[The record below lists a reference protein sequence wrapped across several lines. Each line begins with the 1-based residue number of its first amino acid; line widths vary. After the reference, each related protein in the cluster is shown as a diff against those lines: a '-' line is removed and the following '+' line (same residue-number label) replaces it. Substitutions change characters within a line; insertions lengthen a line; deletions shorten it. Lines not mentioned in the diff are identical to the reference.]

1 MILRRFRKCAGITGS
16 EHIVFQ
22 NEGAVYIMHTSRKE
36 EGHIYMK
43 KYTAA
48 ALAAMLAGTLALAGC
63 GSSGSSGE
71 DHLARIKKAGKI
83 TVGLEGDWQPFS
95 FHDSSENLIGFD
107 VEVAQNVA
115 EILGVEA
122 EIIEAP
128 WDGLFA
134 GMSAGTYDM
143 VVNGVDVT
151 EERQK
156 TYDFT
161 DPYAYDHTVLVVKA
175 GNADITAFEDLSGK
189 TTANSIG
196 STYMEIGESYGA
208 DVKGVD
214 TLAETMS
221 MVLNDQ
227 VDATINAATS
237 VQDYLL
243 TTGEKKLAVIDQL
256 DEATSYAIPLVKGSD
271 NDSLRAAINDALKQ
285 MRESGKLAELSEK
298 YFGADLTN
306 N

>member
-1 MILRRFRKCAGITGS
+1 
-16 EHIVFQ
+16 
-22 NEGAVYIMHTSRKE
+22 
-36 EGHIYMK
+36 MK
-43 KYTAA
+43 KYTSA
-48 ALAAMLAGTLALAGC
+48 ALAALLAGALVMGGC
-63 GSSGSSGE
+63 GSSNTSGE
-71 DHLARIKKAGKI
+71 DHLARIQKAGKI

-95 FHDSSENLIGFD
+95 FHDSSDNLIGFD

-161 DPYAYDHTVLVVKA
+161 DPYAYDHTVLVTKE
-175 GNADITAFEDLSGK
+175 GNADIKAFEDLSGK

-237 VQDYLL
+237 VQDYLH
-243 TTGEKKLAVIDQL
+243 TTGETKLVVIDQL
-256 DEATSYAIPLVKGSD
+256 DEATAYAIPLVKGSD

-285 MRESGKLAELSEK
+285 MRDSGKLAELSEK

>member
-1 MILRRFRKCAGITGS
+1 MFGESFFMSYNDSILKGLRKRGDERIRRRNK
-16 EHIVFQ
+16 
-22 NEGAVYIMHTSRKE
+22 
-36 EGHIYMK
+36 MK
-43 KYTAA
+43 KLLCTLAAA
-48 ALAAMLAGTLALAGC
+48 ALLTGC
-63 GSSGSSGE
+63 ASGQTSASSE

-95 FHDSSENLIGFD
+95 FHNDSDQLVGFD
-107 VEVAQNVA
+107 VEVAQNIA
-115 EILGVEA
+115 KIIGVEA
-122 EIIEAP
+122 DIIEAP

-134 GMSAGTYDM
+134 GETAGTYDM

-151 EERQK
+151 EERSK

-161 DPYAYDHTVLVVKA
+161 DPYAYDHTVLVVKT
-175 GNADITAFEDLSGK
+175 GNTDIKGFEDLKGK

-214 TLAETMS
+214 TLAETMT
-221 MVLNDQ
+221 MVLNSQ

-243 TTGEKKLAVIDQL
+243 TTGETGVTIAAQM
-256 DEATSYAIPLVKGSD
+256 DEATSYAIPLVKGAD
-271 NDSLRAAINDALKQ
+271 NDSLRKAINDALTQ
-285 MRESGKLAELSEK
+285 MRNDGTLKQLSEK
-298 YFGADLTN
+298 YFGADLTAK
-306 N
+306 

>member
-1 MILRRFRKCAGITGS
+1 
-16 EHIVFQ
+16 
-22 NEGAVYIMHTSRKE
+22 
-36 EGHIYMK
+36 MK
-43 KYTAA
+43 KYTST
-48 ALAAMLAGTLALAGC
+48 ALAALLAGALVMGGC
-63 GSSGSSGE
+63 SSSKTSGE
-71 DHLARIKKAGKI
+71 DHLARIQKAGKI

-95 FHDSSENLIGFD
+95 FHDSSYKLIGFD

-161 DPYAYDHTVLVVKA
+161 DPYAYDHTVLVTKE
-175 GNADITAFEDLSGK
+175 GNADIRSFEDLSGK

-237 VQDYLL
+237 VQDYLH
-243 TTGEKKLAVIDQL
+243 TTGETKLAVIDQM
-256 DEATSYAIPLVKGSD
+256 DEATAYAIPLVKGSD

-285 MRESGKLAELSEK
+285 MRDSGKLAELSVK

>member
-1 MILRRFRKCAGITGS
+1 
-16 EHIVFQ
+16 
-22 NEGAVYIMHTSRKE
+22 MHTSNDETSGRGKE
-36 EGHIYMK
+36 MK

-48 ALAAMLAGTLALAGC
+48 ALLASALVLGGC
-63 GSSGSSGE
+63 GSSAGNAASGE
-71 DHLARIKKAGKI
+71 DHLARIQKAGKI
-83 TVGLEGDWQPFS
+83 TIGLEGDWQPFS
-95 FHDSSENLIGFD
+95 FHDDSDALVGFD

-122 EIIEAP
+122 DIIEAP

-134 GMSAGTYDM
+134 GMSAGTYDI

-156 TYDFT
+156 TYDFS
-161 DPYAYDHTVLVVKA
+161 DPYAYDHTVLVAKT
-175 GNADITAFEDLSGK
+175 GNAEITSFEDLSGK

-208 DVKGVD
+208 EVKGVD

-221 MVLNDQ
+221 MVINDQ

-237 VQDYLL
+237 VQDYLH
-243 TTGEKKLAVIDQL
+243 TTGETRIEIIAQL
-256 DEATSYAIPLVKGSD
+256 DEATAYAIPLVKGAD

-285 MRESGKLAELSEK
+285 MRESGKLAELSVK
-298 YFGADLTN
+298 YFGADLTEN
-306 N
+306 

>member
-1 MILRRFRKCAGITGS
+1 
-16 EHIVFQ
+16 
-22 NEGAVYIMHTSRKE
+22 MHTSNDETSGRGKE
-36 EGHIYMK
+36 MK

-48 ALAAMLAGTLALAGC
+48 ALLASALVLGGC
-63 GSSGSSGE
+63 GSSAGNAASGE
-71 DHLARIKKAGKI
+71 DHLARIQKAGKI
-83 TVGLEGDWQPFS
+83 TIGLEGDWQPFS
-95 FHDSSENLIGFD
+95 FHDDSDALVGFD

-122 EIIEAP
+122 DIIEAP

-134 GMSAGTYDM
+134 GMSAGTYDI

-151 EERQK
+151 EERSK

-175 GNADITAFEDLSGK
+175 GNTDIKGFEDLKGK

-208 DVKGVD
+208 NVKGVD
-214 TLAETMS
+214 TLAETMT
-221 MVLNDQ
+221 MVLNSQ
-227 VDATINAATS
+227 VDATINASTS

-243 TTGEKKLAVIDQL
+243 TTGEKGIVVAAQM
-256 DEATSYAIPLVKGSD
+256 DEATSYAIPLVKGAD
-271 NDSLRAAINDALKQ
+271 NDSLRKAINDAIAQ
-285 MRESGKLAELSEK
+285 MRSDGTLKELSEK
-298 YFGADLTN
+298 YFGADLTAK
-306 N
+306 

>member
-1 MILRRFRKCAGITGS
+1 MSAGKSVSNIRLNGYNAHILVKTG
-16 EHIVFQ
+16 
-22 NEGAVYIMHTSRKE
+22 GGKL
-36 EGHIYMK
+36 YMK
-43 KYTAA
+43 KYTSG
-48 ALAAMLAGTLALAGC
+48 ALAALLAGALVMGGC
-63 GSSGSSGE
+63 GSSNTSGE
-71 DHLARIKKAGKI
+71 DHLARIQKAGKI

-95 FHDSSENLIGFD
+95 FHDSSDNLIGFD

-134 GMSAGTYDM
+134 GMTAGTYDM

-161 DPYAYDHTVLVVKA
+161 DPYAYDHTVLVTKE
-175 GNADITAFEDLSGK
+175 GNADIKTFEDLSGK

-256 DEATSYAIPLVKGSD
+256 DEATAYAIPLVKGSD

-285 MRESGKLAELSEK
+285 MRDSGKLAELSEK

>member
-1 MILRRFRKCAGITGS
+1 
-16 EHIVFQ
+16 
-22 NEGAVYIMHTSRKE
+22 
-36 EGHIYMK
+36 MK
-43 KYTAA
+43 KKTAA
-48 ALAAMLAGTLALAGC
+48 ALLVSALVLGGC
-63 GSSGSSGE
+63 GSSAGNAASGE

-83 TVGLEGDWQPFS
+83 TIGLEGDWQPFS
-95 FHDSSENLIGFD
+95 FHDDSDALVGFD

-134 GMSAGTYDM
+134 GMSAGTYDI

-156 TYDFT
+156 TYDFS
-161 DPYAYDHTVLVVKA
+161 DPYAYDHTVLVAKT
-175 GNADITAFEDLSGK
+175 GNAEITSFEDLAGK

-221 MVLNDQ
+221 MVINDQ

-237 VQDYLL
+237 VQDYLH
-243 TTGEKKLAVIDQL
+243 TTGETKVEVIAQL
-256 DEATSYAIPLVKGSD
+256 DEATAYAIPLVKGAD

-285 MRESGKLAELSEK
+285 MRESGKLAELSVK
-298 YFGADLTN
+298 YFGADLTEN
-306 N
+306 

>member
-1 MILRRFRKCAGITGS
+1 
-16 EHIVFQ
+16 
-22 NEGAVYIMHTSRKE
+22 
-36 EGHIYMK
+36 MK
-43 KYTAA
+43 KYTSA
-48 ALAAMLAGTLALAGC
+48 ALAALVAGTLALAGC
-63 GSSGSSGE
+63 GSSKTSGE
-71 DHLARIKKAGKI
+71 DHLARIQKAGKI

-95 FHDSSENLIGFD
+95 FHDSSDNLIGFD

-134 GMSAGTYDM
+134 GMTAGTYDM

-161 DPYAYDHTVLVVKA
+161 DPYAYDHTVLVTKE
-175 GNADITAFEDLSGK
+175 GNADIRSFEDLSGK

-237 VQDYLL
+237 VQDYLH
-243 TTGEKKLAVIDQL
+243 TTGETKLAVIDQL
-256 DEATSYAIPLVKGSD
+256 DEATAYAIPLVKGSD

-285 MRESGKLAELSEK
+285 MRDSGKLAELSEK